1 MTKYK
6 NKKVEVDG
14 ILFDS
19 KKEAAR
25 YLELKLLEE
34 QGKITGLQLQVKFVL
49 IPKQYSQTDFTKAG
63 KPRVIEQEC
72 TYIADFVYEQD
83 GKTFAEDVKGYRNT
97 GSAGYAM
104 FVIKRKL
111 MLQVHGI
118 KIKEV

>member
-1 MTKYK
+1 MKYK

-19 KKEAAR
+19 KKEATR
-25 YLELKLLEE
+25 YQELKRLERH
-34 QGKITGLQLQVKFVL
+34 GKITDLQLQVKFVL
-49 IPKQYSQTDFTKAG
+49 IPKQYSQTEFTKAG

-72 TYIADFVYEQD
+72 SYIADFVYEQD
-83 GKTFAEDVKGYRNT
+83 GKTVAEDIKGYRNP

-111 MLQVHGI
+111 MLHVHGI
-118 KIKEV
+118 RIKEV